1 MGESFLLDDNYNT
14 MIRIAIQSKGRLNEQ
29 SVELLQDAGLNVN
42 DQKRKFLDR
51 VDNFPIEILYLRD
64 DDIPEVVA
72 DGSADIGIVGYNE
85 VAETEAVVNIVR
97 QLGFGGCRISLAIPK
112 ADEYTSPQYFQGKSI
127 ATSYPNILRRFLAE
141 QGVEASVRVIKGSVE
156 IAPAAGI
163 ADAIF
168 DIVSSGGTLVS
179 NGLKEV
185 ERVIN
190 SEAVLIANPNLT
202 PEKQA
207 VLDSLLFRID
217 AVTNSRGKKYIL
229 MNLPADKV
237 DEAIAILPAMRS
249 PSVMPLADNTWC
261 SLHSVVKADELWD
274 KIERLKQIGAEGILV
289 LDLDKVIE

>member
-1 MGESFLLDDNYNT
+1 

-29 SVELLQDAGLNVN
+29 SVELLQDAGMNVN

-51 VDNFPIEILYLRD
+51 VENFPIEILYLRD

-85 VAETEAVVNIVR
+85 VAETGVEVTIVR

-112 ADEYTSPQYFQGKSI
+112 TDDYTSPQYFQGKRI
-127 ATSYPNILRRFLAE
+127 ATSYPNILRRFFAE
-141 QGVEASVRVIKGSVE
+141 QGIEASVRVIKGSVE

-185 ERVIN
+185 EQVIH
-190 SEAVLIANPNLT
+190 SEAVLIANPNLA

-207 VLDSLLFRID
+207 ILDSLLFRID

-249 PSVMPLADNTWC
+249 PSVMPLADSAWC
-261 SLHSVVKADELWD
+261 SLHSVVKANELWD

>member
-1 MGESFLLDDNYNT
+1 

-29 SVELLQDAGLNVN
+29 SVALLQDAGLNVN

-51 VDNFPIEILYLRD
+51 VENFPIEILYLRD

-85 VAETEAVVNIVR
+85 VAETGAEVAVVR
-97 QLGFGGCRISLAIPK
+97 ELGFGGCRISLAIPK
-112 ADEYTSPQYFQGKSI
+112 TDDYNSPQYFQGKRI
-127 ATSYPNILRRFLAE
+127 ATSYPNILRRFFAE
-141 QGVEASVRVIKGSVE
+141 QGIEASVRVIKGSVE

-185 ERVIN
+185 EQVIH
-190 SEAVLIANPNLT
+190 SEAVLIANPHLT
-202 PEKQA
+202 AEKQA
-207 VLDSLLFRID
+207 ILDSLLFRID

-229 MNLPADKV
+229 MNLPACKV
-237 DEAIAILPAMRS
+237 NEAIAILPAMRS
-249 PSVMPLADNTWC
+249 PSVMPLADSDWC
-261 SLHSVVKADELWD
+261 SLHSVVKANELWN

>member
-1 MGESFLLDDNYNT
+1 

-85 VAETEAVVNIVR
+85 VAETGARVDIVR
-97 QLGFGGCRISLAIPK
+97 ELGFGGCRISLAIPK
-112 ADEYTSPQYFQGKSI
+112 GDKYESPQYFQGKRI
-127 ATSYPNILRRFLAE
+127 ATSYPNILSRYFEE
-141 QGVEASVRVIKGSVE
+141 QGIEASVRVIKGSVE

-185 ERVIN
+185 ERVVH
-190 SEAVLIANPNLT
+190 SEAVLIATPNLSA
-202 PEKQA
+202 EKQA

-249 PSVMPLADNTWC
+249 PSVMPLADNAWC

>member
-1 MGESFLLDDNYNT
+1 

-64 DDIPEVVA
+64 DDIPQVVA

-85 VAETEAVVNIVR
+85 VAENEAAVDIVR

-112 ADEYTSPQYFQGKSI
+112 GDEYTTPQYFQGKRI
-127 ATSYPNILRRFLAE
+127 ATSYPNILGRYFKE
-141 QGVEASVRVIKGSVE
+141 QGIEASVRVIKGSVE

-185 ERVIN
+185 EKVVH
-190 SEAVLIANPNLT
+190 SEAVLIATPNLA

-237 DEAIAILPAMRS
+237 EEAIAILPAMRS
-249 PSVMPLADNTWC
+249 PSVMPLADSAWC
-261 SLHSVVKADELWD
+261 SLHSVVKADELWN

>member
-1 MGESFLLDDNYNT
+1 

-51 VDNFPIEILYLRD
+51 VDNFPVEILYLRD

-85 VAETEAVVNIVR
+85 VAETEAAVDIVR

-141 QGVEASVRVIKGSVE
+141 QGVDASVRVIKGSVE

-185 ERVIN
+185 ERVIH
-190 SEAVLIANPNLT
+190 SEAVLIANPKLT
-202 PEKQA
+202 PEKQT

-249 PSVMPLADNTWC
+249 PSVMPLADNSWC

>member
-1 MGESFLLDDNYNT
+1 

>member
-1 MGESFLLDDNYNT
+1 M
-14 MIRIAIQSKGRLNEQ
+14 
-29 SVELLQDAGLNVN
+29 
-42 DQKRKFLDR
+42 
-51 VDNFPIEILYLRD
+51 
-64 DDIPEVVA
+64 
-72 DGSADIGIVGYNE
+72 
-85 VAETEAVVNIVR
+85 
-97 QLGFGGCRISLAIPK
+97 
-112 ADEYTSPQYFQGKSI
+112 
-127 ATSYPNILRRFLAE
+127 
-141 QGVEASVRVIKGSVE
+141 E

-185 ERVIN
+185 EKVIH
-190 SEAVLIANPNLT
+190 SEAVLIANPHLS
-202 PEKQA
+202 PEKRA
-207 VLDSLLFRID
+207 ILDSLLFRID

-229 MNLPADKV
+229 MNLPTDKV

-249 PSVMPLADNTWC
+249 PSVMPLADKSWC

>member
-1 MGESFLLDDNYNT
+1 

-29 SVELLQDAGLNVN
+29 SVDLLQDAGMNVN

-51 VDNFPIEILYLRD
+51 VGNFPLEILYLRD

-85 VAETEAVVNIVR
+85 VAETSAEVEVVR
-97 QLGFGGCRISLAIPK
+97 HLGFGGCRISLAIPK
-112 ADEYTSPQYFQGKSI
+112 ADEYTSPAYFQDKRI
-127 ATSYPNILRRFLAE
+127 ATSYPNILRRFFAE
-141 QGVEASVRVIKGSVE
+141 QGIEASIRVIKGSVE

-185 ERVIN
+185 EQVIR
-190 SEAVLIANPNLT
+190 SEAVLIANPNLS
-202 PEKQA
+202 PEKRA
-207 VLDSLLFRID
+207 ILDSLLFRID
-217 AVTNSRGKKYIL
+217 AVTGSRGKKYIL

-237 DEAIAILPAMRS
+237 DEAITILPAMRS
-249 PSVMPLADNTWC
+249 PSVMPLADKSWC
-261 SLHSVVKADELWD
+261 SLHSIVKADELWD

>member
-1 MGESFLLDDNYNT
+1 

-29 SVELLQDAGLNVN
+29 SVALLQDAGLNVN

-51 VDNFPIEILYLRD
+51 VENFPIEILYLRD

-85 VAETEAVVNIVR
+85 VAETGAEVTVVR
-97 QLGFGGCRISLAIPK
+97 ELGFGGCRISLAIPK
-112 ADEYTSPQYFQGKSI
+112 TDDYNSPQYFQGKRI
-127 ATSYPNILRRFLAE
+127 ATSYPNILRRFFAD
-141 QGVEASVRVIKGSVE
+141 QGIEASVRVIKGSVE

-185 ERVIN
+185 EQVIH
-190 SEAVLIANPNLT
+190 SEAVLIANPHLT
-202 PEKQA
+202 AEKQA
-207 VLDSLLFRID
+207 ILDSLLFRID

-229 MNLPADKV
+229 MNLPACKV
-237 DEAIAILPAMRS
+237 SEAIAILPAMRS
-249 PSVMPLADNTWC
+249 PSVMPLADSDWC
-261 SLHSVVKADELWD
+261 SLHSVVKANELWD

>member
-1 MGESFLLDDNYNT
+1 

-29 SVELLQDAGLNVN
+29 SIDLLQDAGLNIN

-85 VAETEAVVNIVR
+85 VAETGTEVDIVR

-112 ADEYTSPQYFQGKSI
+112 ADEYTSPEYFQGKRI
-127 ATSYPNILRRFLAE
+127 ATSYPNILRRFFAE
-141 QGVEASVRVIKGSVE
+141 KGIEASIRVIKGSVE

-185 ERVIN
+185 EKVIH
-190 SEAVLIANPNLT
+190 SEAVLIANPHLS
-202 PEKQA
+202 PEKRA
-207 VLDSLLFRID
+207 ILDSLLFRID

-229 MNLPADKV
+229 MNLPTDKV

-249 PSVMPLADNTWC
+249 PSVMPLADKSWC
-261 SLHSVVKADELWD
+261 SLHSVVKADEL
-274 KIERLKQIGAEGILV
+274 GICMLMTGTRHF
-289 LDLDKVIE
+289 KH

>member
-1 MGESFLLDDNYNT
+1 

-51 VDNFPIEILYLRD
+51 VDNFPVEILYLRD

-85 VAETEAVVNIVR
+85 VAETEAAVDIVR

-112 ADEYTSPQYFQGKSI
+112 ADEYTSPQYFRGKSI

-185 ERVIN
+185 ERVIH
-190 SEAVLIANPNLT
+190 SEAVLIANPNLA

>member
-1 MGESFLLDDNYNT
+1 

-29 SVELLQDAGLNVN
+29 SVELLQDAGMNVN

-51 VDNFPIEILYLRD
+51 VSNFPIEILYLRD

-85 VAETEAVVNIVR
+85 VAETGADVNVVR

-127 ATSYPNILRRFLAE
+127 ATSYPNILRRFLEE

-185 ERVIN
+185 EQVIH

-202 PEKQA
+202 AEKQA
-207 VLDSLLFRID
+207 ILDSLLFRVD

-229 MNLPADKV
+229 MNLPAEKV
-237 DEAIAILPAMRS
+237 EEAIAILPAMRS
-249 PSVMPLADNTWC
+249 PSVMPLADNSWC

>member
-1 MGESFLLDDNYNT
+1 

-85 VAETEAVVNIVR
+85 VAETEAAVDVVR

-141 QGVEASVRVIKGSVE
+141 QGVDASVRVIKGSVE

-185 ERVIN
+185 ERVIH

-202 PEKQA
+202 PEKLA

-249 PSVMPLADNTWC
+249 PSVMPLADSAWC
-261 SLHSVVKADELWD
+261 SLHSVVKTNELWD

>member
-1 MGESFLLDDNYNT
+1 

-29 SVELLQDAGLNVN
+29 SIELLQDAGLNVN

-51 VDNFPIEILYLRD
+51 VDNFPVEILYLRD

-85 VAETEAVVNIVR
+85 VAETGATVDIVR

-185 ERVIN
+185 ERVIH
-190 SEAVLIANPNLT
+190 SEAVLIANPNLA

>member
-1 MGESFLLDDNYNT
+1 

-51 VDNFPIEILYLRD
+51 VGNFPVEILYLRD

-85 VAETEAVVNIVR
+85 VAETSAQVNVVR

-112 ADEYTSPQYFQGKSI
+112 TDEYTSPQYFQGKRI
-127 ATSYPNILRRFLAE
+127 ATSYPNVLRRFLDE
-141 QGVEASVRVIKGSVE
+141 QGVEASIRVIKGSVE

-185 ERVIN
+185 EQVLT

-202 PEKQA
+202 PEKQDI
-207 VLDSLLFRID
+207 LNSLLFRID

-229 MNLPADKV
+229 MNLPTNKV
-237 DEAIAILPAMRS
+237 EEAISILPAMRS
-249 PSVMPLADNTWC
+249 PSVMPLADKAWC

>member
-1 MGESFLLDDNYNT
+1 

-85 VAETEAVVNIVR
+85 VAETEAAVDVVR

-112 ADEYTSPQYFQGKSI
+112 ADDYTSPQYFQGKSI
-127 ATSYPNILRRFLAE
+127 ATSYPNILRRFLTE
-141 QGVEASVRVIKGSVE
+141 QGVDASVRVIKGSVE

-185 ERVIN
+185 ERVIH

-249 PSVMPLADNTWC
+249 PSVMPLADSAWC
-261 SLHSVVKADELWD
+261 SLHSVVKANELWD

>member
-1 MGESFLLDDNYNT
+1 

-29 SVELLQDAGLNVN
+29 SVELLQDAGMNVN

-51 VDNFPIEILYLRD
+51 VSNFPIEILYLRD

-85 VAETEAVVNIVR
+85 VAETGADVNVVR
-97 QLGFGGCRISLAIPK
+97 RLGFGGCRISLAIPK

-127 ATSYPNILRRFLAE
+127 ATSYPNILRRFLEE

-185 ERVIN
+185 EQVIH

-202 PEKQA
+202 AEKQA
-207 VLDSLLFRID
+207 ILDSLLFRVD

-229 MNLPADKV
+229 MNLPAEKV
-237 DEAIAILPAMRS
+237 EEAIAILPAMRS
-249 PSVMPLADNTWC
+249 PSVMPLADNSWC

>member
-1 MGESFLLDDNYNT
+1 

-64 DDIPEVVA
+64 DDIPQVVA

-85 VAETEAVVNIVR
+85 VAETEAAVDIVR

-112 ADEYTSPQYFQGKSI
+112 GDEYTSPQYFQGKRI
-127 ATSYPNILRRFLAE
+127 ATSYPHILGRYLKE
-141 QGVEASVRVIKGSVE
+141 QGIEASVRVIKGSVE

-185 ERVIN
+185 EKVVH
-190 SEAVLIANPNLT
+190 SEAVLIATPNLA

-229 MNLPADKV
+229 MNLPTDKV
-237 DEAIAILPAMRS
+237 EEAIAILPAMRS
-249 PSVMPLADNTWC
+249 PSVMPLADSAWC
-261 SLHSVVKADELWD
+261 SLHSVVKADELWN

>member
-1 MGESFLLDDNYNT
+1 

-29 SVELLQDAGLNVN
+29 SVELLQDAGLNIN

-85 VAETEAVVNIVR
+85 VAETGAEVNVVR
-97 QLGFGGCRISLAIPK
+97 KLGFGGCRISLAIPK
-112 ADEYTSPQYFQGKSI
+112 TDEYTSPQYFQGKRI
-127 ATSYPNILRRFLAE
+127 ATSYPNILNRFLDE
-141 QGVEASVRVIKGSVE
+141 QGVKAEVRIIKGSVE

-185 ERVIN
+185 ERVIT

-207 VLDSLLFRID
+207 ILDSLLFRID

-249 PSVMPLADNTWC
+249 PSVMPLADNAWC
-261 SLHSVVKADELWD
+261 SLHSVVKANELWD

>member
-1 MGESFLLDDNYNT
+1 

-29 SVELLQDAGLNVN
+29 SVDLLQDAGLNIN

-85 VAETEAVVNIVR
+85 VAETGATVDLVR

-112 ADEYTSPQYFQGKSI
+112 ADEYTSPQYFRGKSI
-127 ATSYPNILRRFLAE
+127 ATSYPNILRRYLAE

-185 ERVIN
+185 EKVIH
-190 SEAVLIANPNLT
+190 SEAVLIANPNLS

-207 VLDSLLFRID
+207 ILDSLLFRID

-249 PSVMPLADNTWC
+249 PSVMPLADNSWC
-261 SLHSVVKADELWD
+261 SLHSVVKADELWN